1 MSLETIVSW
10 GKEIL
15 FPKYLHDHCCSVS
28 KSSPTL
34 SDPMDCSTPGSS
46 VLHYLLNFA
55 QIHIHWVFNA
65 NISSSVTPFSSCPQ
79 YFPASG
85 SFPVSWL
92 FTSAGQTI
100 EPSPS
105 ASVLPMNTQGW
116 FPLGSTGLISLQ
128 SKGLSRLFSSTIK
141 KHPLFVAQPSLGSNS
156 QIHRWLLGDS

>member
-1 MSLETIVSW
+1 MIIVVQFLSPVQLFQTPWTAAPQAPLSSTI
-10 GKEIL
+10 
-15 FPKYLHDHCCSVS
+15 F
-28 KSSPTL
+28 
-34 SDPMDCSTPGSS
+34 
-46 VLHYLLNFA
+46 LNFA
-55 QIHIHWVFNA
+55 QIHVHWVFDA

-100 EPSPS
+100 GPSPS

-116 FPLGSTGLISLQ
+116 FPLGSTGLTSLQ

-141 KHPLFVAQPSLGSNS
+141 EHPLFVAQPSLGSNS
-156 QIHRWLLGDS
+156 QIHIWLLEDS